1 MHGTTG
7 LGPTTAHDAAPA
19 PAVKPAGVECV
30 LPLRRETCYDHVTDQ
45 ALMPVAVLLQGGQ
58 AMPAQLVISPAQMV
72 AMSRQLDRAIHS
84 RAAANNAAAT

>member
-1 MHGTTG
+1 
-7 LGPTTAHDAAPA
+7 
-19 PAVKPAGVECV
+19 
-30 LPLRRETCYDHVTDQ
+30 
-45 ALMPVAVLLQGGQ
+45 MPVAVLLQGGQ